1 MLSSHQQNVPQNSAK
16 GPKHTNNKM
25 LSNQRSTN
33 SKGVFPQRTN
43 GSKTSH
49 YEEPDSAVV
58 TENESFFDDN
68 SPPKNSEKEAQKR
81 MTKKYRPERGI
92 RDLKAYT

>member
-1 MLSSHQQNVPQNSAK
+1 M
-16 GPKHTNNKM
+16 
-25 LSNQRSTN
+25 
-33 SKGVFPQRTN
+33 
-43 GSKTSH
+43 
-49 YEEPDSAVV
+49 V

>member
-25 LSNQRSTN
+25 MTNQRSTN
-33 SKGVFPQRTN
+33 SKVVPQRPN

-68 SPPKNSEKEAQKR
+68 SPQKNTEKESHKR